1 MSGSIKIIFIILF
14 CGTISLWCRVCFY
27 TAPQD
32 PELFFLPVGQG
43 DAQLTHVGKTW
54 ILIDG
59 GPHKSVLESLDRVL
73 GAGAHID
80 AIFVSHGQLDHIG
93 GLFDVISSHSVGVL
107 LYQGEVTPLLAQ
119 LFDRAHE
126 YAIPIMKMHTGD
138 TLSYA
143 QSIFTVLSLEQR
155 ISSQSMLNDN
165 SLVLRF
171 TTPYSC
177 ALFTADIGFSAEKQL
192 LNQYT
197 NQLDCDVLKVAHH
210 GSKTSS
216 SNEFLRVVSPVLSV
230 IEVGK
235 NSYGHPTQ
243 EVLTR
248 LIQSG
253 SRVFRT
259 DQEGIIK
266 VIFKQDMIQTS
277 FLKL

>member
-14 CGTISLWCRVCFY
+14 CGAISLWCRVYFY
-27 TAPQD
+27 IAPQD
-32 PELFFLPVGQG
+32 PELYFLPVGQG
-43 DAQLTHVGKTW
+43 DAQLVRIGKTS

-59 GPHKSVLESLDRVL
+59 GPHKSVLDSLDRVL
-73 GAGAHID
+73 GAGVHID
-80 AIFVSHGQLDHIG
+80 VIFVSHGQLDHIG
-93 GLFDVISSHSVGVL
+93 GLFDVISSHSVGAL

-126 YAIPIMKMHTGD
+126 YAVPIMKIDTRD

-143 QSIFTVLSLEQR
+143 QSIFTVLSLEQK
-155 ISSQSMLNDN
+155 IPSQSTLNDD
-165 SLVLRF
+165 SLVLHF
-171 TTPYSC
+171 ATPHAC
-177 ALFTADIGFSAEKQL
+177 ALFTADIGFRAEKQL

-197 NQLDCDVLKVAHH
+197 NQLNCDVLKVAHH
-210 GSKTSS
+210 GSKNSS
-216 SNEFLRVVSPVLSV
+216 SNEFLRVVSPALSV
-230 IEVGK
+230 IGVGK

-243 EVLTR
+243 EALTR
-248 LIQSG
+248 LIQAG

-266 VIFKQDMIQTS
+266 VIFKQDTIQTS